1 MQYSSSDQYQNSLT
15 ETSVNVSRPE
25 RILSMLGGAALLSL
39 SFIKRGRLGVG
50 AALFSAPLFYSGVTG
65 ISPLYKLIG
74 RNSAVYRK
82 DAAVSVP
89 HQQGIRV
96 EQGIVINHPRE
107 EVYRF
112 WRDFTNLPS
121 FMPQVQSVEVYDATH
136 SHWRLNGPAGVTVEW
151 DAEII
156 NDEPNTVIGWRS
168 LQNTY
173 VDHAG
178 SVRFK
183 SLPGNDS
190 TEVRVTMEYLP
201 VGGAVSNV
209 LAWLFR
215 DSPQQQIYYALTQ
228 LKQRFEEG
236 KMATTTS
243 DGQNPGSVGSV

>member
-1 MQYSSSDQYQNSLT
+1 MQYSPSSDQYQTSST

-25 RILSMLGGAALLSL
+25 RVLSMLGGSALLL
-39 SFIKRGRLGVG
+39 MSFIKRGWLGLG
-50 AALFSAPLFYSGVTG
+50 AALFSAPLLYSGITG
-65 ISPLYKLIG
+65 ISPLYKLLG
-74 RNSAVYRK
+74 RNSAIRQK
-82 DAAVSVP
+82 SAAISVP

-96 EQGIVINHPRE
+96 EQSIIINRPRE

-112 WRDFTNLPS
+112 WRDFGNLPH
-121 FMPQVQSVEVYDATH
+121 FIPQVKSVEVHDATH
-136 SHWRLNGPAGVTVEW
+136 SHWRLTGPAGINVEW

-168 LQNTY
+168 LQNPY

-183 SLPGNDS
+183 SISGNQA
-190 TEVRVTMEYLP
+190 TEVRVMMEYLP
-201 VGGAVSNV
+201 VAGAVSNV

-215 DSPQQQIYYALTQ
+215 DSPQQQVYYALTR

-236 KMATTTS
+236 EMSTPTN
-243 DGQNPGSVGSV
+243 DGQNLS